1 MAARK
6 TYRTRGIVLR
16 HTPIGEADRIVTIFT
31 PELGKIRAVARGV
44 RRTRSKL
51 SGHLE
56 PLTYVAASLSH
67 GRTLDVV
74 TEAQTVRS
82 FRRLREDLSLMSKA
96 VYLAELSDA
105 FLAEREAGHDLFGLL
120 SDCLAAL
127 ESSVEPS
134 RMLPWFEVRMLGL
147 SGFGPELHECVE
159 CRLRLEPGDYVY
171 SSDLGG
177 VVCDGCRSMSSGPV
191 LPLSLGANK
200 VLRYYARRD
209 LGDALDL
216 AVPPPISR
224 EVSRVLRFYI
234 RHVLEREL
242 KSVEFMDLVA
252 E

>member
-1 MAARK
+1 MATRK

-16 HTPIGEADRIVTIFT
+16 HSPIGEADRIVTIFT
-31 PELGKIRAVARGV
+31 PELGKVRAVARGV

-56 PLTYVAASLSH
+56 PLTYVSASLSH

-82 FRRLREDLSLMSKA
+82 FRGLREDLSLMSKA
-96 VYLAELSDA
+96 VYMAELADA

-127 ESSVEPS
+127 ESSPEPS
-134 RMLPWFEVRMLGL
+134 RLLPWYEVRMLGL
-147 SGFGPELHECVE
+147 SGFDPELHECVE
-159 CRLRLEPGDYVY
+159 CRLTLQPASYVY
-171 SSDLGG
+171 NSDLGG
-177 VVCDGCRSMSSGPV
+177 VVCDGCRGKSDGPV

-200 VLRYYARRD
+200 VLRYYARRE
-209 LGDALDL
+209 LGEALVL
-216 AVPPPISR
+216 AVPAAVAR
-224 EVSRVLRFYI
+224 EVSRVLRSYI

>member
-1 MAARK
+1 MVARK

-16 HTPIGEADRIVTIFT
+16 HVPIGEADRIVTIFT

-56 PLTYVAASLSH
+56 PLTYVAASLAH
-67 GRTLDVV
+67 GRTLDVIS
-74 TEAQTVRS
+74 EAQTVRS
-82 FRRLREDLSLMSKA
+82 FRGLREDLALMSKS
-96 VYLAELSDA
+96 VYLAELADA
-105 FLAEREAGHDLFGLL
+105 FLAEREAGRDMFGLL
-120 SDCLAAL
+120 FDCLAAL
-127 ESSVEPS
+127 ESAAEPS
-134 RMLPWFEVRMLGL
+134 RLLPWFEVRMLGL

-159 CRLRLEPGDYVY
+159 CRLTLEPGDYVY
-171 SSDLGG
+171 SGDLGG
-177 VVCDGCRSMSSGPV
+177 VVCDGCRAASGGQV

-200 VLRYYARRD
+200 VLRYYAGRD
-209 LGDALDL
+209 LGEALDL

-224 EVSRVLRFYI
+224 EVSRVLRSYI

-252 E
+252 D

>member
-1 MAARK
+1 M
-6 TYRTRGIVLR
+6 
-16 HTPIGEADRIVTIFT
+16 PIGEADRIVTIFT
-31 PELGKIRAVARGV
+31 PELGKVRAVARGV
-44 RRTRSKL
+44 RRTMSKL

-82 FRRLREDLSLMSKA
+82 FRGLREDLSLMSKA
-96 VYLAELSDA
+96 VYLAELADA

-127 ESSVEPS
+127 ESSAEPS
-134 RMLPWFEVRMLGL
+134 RLLPWFEVRMLGL

-159 CRLRLEPGDYVY
+159 CRLTLEPADYVY
-171 SSDLGG
+171 SSELGG
-177 VVCDGCRSMSSGPV
+177 VVCDACRSGSSGQV

-209 LGDALDL
+209 LADAIELS
-216 AVPPPISR
+216 VPGPVSR
-224 EVSRVLRFYI
+224 EVSRVLRSYV

>member
-16 HTPIGEADRIVTIFT
+16 HVPIGEADRIVTIFT

-56 PLTYVAASLSH
+56 PLTYVAASLAH
-67 GRTLDVV
+67 GRTLDVIS
-74 TEAQTVRS
+74 EAQTVRS
-82 FRRLREDLSLMSKA
+82 FRGLREDLALMSQS
-96 VYLAELSDA
+96 VYLAELADA
-105 FLAEREAGHDLFGLL
+105 FLAEREAGRDLFGLL

-127 ESSVEPS
+127 ESSAEPS
-134 RMLPWFEVRMLGL
+134 RLLPWFEVRMLGL

-159 CRLRLEPGDYVY
+159 CRLTLEPGDYVY

-177 VVCDGCRSMSSGPV
+177 VVCDGCRAASSGQV

-200 VLRYYARRD
+200 VLRYYSGRD
-209 LGDALDL
+209 LAGALDL
-216 AVPPPISR
+216 AVPSHVSR
-224 EVSRVLRFYI
+224 EVSRVLRSYI

>member
-1 MAARK
+1 M
-6 TYRTRGIVLR
+6 
-16 HTPIGEADRIVTIFT
+16 PIGEADRIVTIFT
-31 PELGKIRAVARGV
+31 PELGKVRAVARGV

-82 FRRLREDLSLMSKA
+82 YRGLREDLSLMSKA

-105 FLAEREAGHDLFGLL
+105 FLSEREASHDLFGLL

-127 ESSVEPS
+127 ESLAEPD
-134 RMLPWFEVRMLGL
+134 RLLPWFEVRMLGL
-147 SGFGPELHECVE
+147 SGFGPELRECVE
-159 CRLRLEPGDYVY
+159 CRLTLAPGDYVY

-177 VVCDGCRSMSSGPV
+177 VVCDGCRAESSGQV

-200 VLRYYARRD
+200 VLRYYAGRD

-216 AVPPPISR
+216 AVPPPVSR
-224 EVSRVLRFYI
+224 EVSRVLRSYI

>member
-1 MAARK
+1 MATRK

-16 HTPIGEADRIVTIFT
+16 HVPIGEADRIVTIFT
-31 PELGKIRAVARGV
+31 PELGKVRAVARGV
-44 RRTRSKL
+44 RRTMSKL

-56 PLTYVAASLSH
+56 PLTYVAVSISH

-74 TEAQTVRS
+74 NEAQTVRS
-82 FRRLREDLSLMSKA
+82 FRGLREDLPLMSQA
-96 VYLAELSDA
+96 VYLAELADA
-105 FLAEREAGHDLFGLL
+105 FLAEREAGHDLFALL
-120 SDCLAAL
+120 SDCLDAL
-127 ESSVEPS
+127 ESSAEPS
-134 RMLPWFEVRMLGL
+134 RLLPWFEVRMLGL
-147 SGFGPELHECVE
+147 SGFAPELHECVE
-159 CRLRLEPGDYVY
+159 CRLTLGPGDYVY

-177 VVCDGCRSMSSGPV
+177 VVCDGCRALSSGPV

-216 AVPPPISR
+216 AVPPPVSR
-224 EVSRVLRFYI
+224 EVSRVLRSYI

>member
-1 MAARK
+1 M
-6 TYRTRGIVLR
+6 
-16 HTPIGEADRIVTIFT
+16 PIGEADRIVTIFT
-31 PELGKIRAVARGV
+31 PELGKVRAVARGV

-82 FRRLREDLSLMSKA
+82 FRGLREELSLMSKA

-105 FLAEREAGHDLFGLL
+105 FLSEREASHDLFGLL
-120 SDCLAAL
+120 SDCLSAL
-127 ESSVEPS
+127 ESSAEPS
-134 RMLPWFEVRMLGL
+134 RLLPWFEVRMLGL
-147 SGFGPELHECVE
+147 SGFGPELRECVE
-159 CRLRLEPGDYVY
+159 CRLTLEPADYVY

-177 VVCDGCRSMSSGPV
+177 VVCDGCRSGSSGQV

-209 LGDALDL
+209 LVNALDL
-216 AVPPPISR
+216 SVPGPISR
-224 EVSRVLRFYI
+224 EVARVLRSYI